1 MENQKDM
8 ENCSEKVSE
17 EGNVEEKGSRSE
29 AKKEILSWVKVMLI
43 AFLVA
48 FIVSHFIIINA
59 RIPSVSMEN
68 TIKVGD
74 TVIGNRLAYKF
85 SNPEKG
91 EIVLFVSPENAGQ
104 HAGQIFIKRLI
115 GEPGDVIYIEHNVLY
130 INGEA
135 QTEDYVDSWKGN
147 DFKMIYNPELNKMQ
161 LYDDISQLNL
171 DDYKI
176 PKDRYFVMGDNRD
189 GSGDSRAWG
198 TVERSAFVAKAMF
211 RWWPLSKIST
221 LK

>member
-8 ENCSEKVSE
+8 ENCLEKASE
-17 EGNVEEKGSRSE
+17 EGSVEEKGSRSE

-74 TVIGNRLAYKF
+74 KVIGNRLAYKF
-85 SNPEKG
+85 SNPEKD
-91 EIVLFVSPENAGQ
+91 
-104 HAGQIFIKRLI
+104 AGQIFIKRLI